1 MKHTECHQPIL
12 FMPWI
17 SWEATKGANY
27 AEQYHFKDM
36 ENLRQSLTRLA
47 AHRTHNEN
55 AGSFIDGPVC
65 LAISDF
71 TASFIFL

>member
-1 MKHTECHQPIL
+1 
-12 FMPWI
+12 
-17 SWEATKGANY
+17 
-27 AEQYHFKDM
+27 M